1 MWSAR
6 NRPCRY
12 ARPVSAP
19 SRPDA
24 PTRALPQLQVGV
36 TPWREGG
43 DGAANALAEQAE
55 FAERLGFD
63 SFWLP
68 ESHFTGHTAIPAPL
82 LQLAAIASRT
92 HTLKIAT
99 TSYLLPIRN
108 PIAVA
113 EEVAVLDKLSQG
125 RVILGVG
132 RGFRKALFRVYDV
145 PVAEKRD
152 RFEAALE
159 VMRTAW
165 SGEPVA
171 WEDSDDPASPAIR
184 VSPLPVQKPHPPIW
198 VAGFGPKAVAQVGR
212 LGLPYLAS
220 PIESMARLEQ
230 NYARHR
236 DAMSAERRKLPIE
249 VPIMRTVF
257 ISREETVLERV
268 RAGLGAQASAL
279 AQSQAA
285 SIRNA
290 SGSSVDGWAI
300 VGSPEQVA
308 EQIELH
314 RSKLGMTH
322 LIARTQVPGADADA
336 VEASLGM
343 LADLVR

>member
-1 MWSAR
+1 MS
-6 NRPCRY
+6 NR
-12 ARPVSAP
+12 
-19 SRPDA
+19 
-24 PTRALPQLQVGV
+24 LEIGV
-36 TPWREGG
+36 TPWRDGG

-55 FAERLGFD
+55 TAERLGFH

-68 ESHFTGHTAIPAPL
+68 ESHFTGQTSIPAPL
-82 LQLAAIASRT
+82 LQLAVIAART
-92 HTLKIAT
+92 QRLKIAT

-113 EEVAVLDKLSQG
+113 EEVAVLDRLSQG

-159 VMRTAW
+159 VMRIAW

-171 WEDSDDPASPAIR
+171 WEDEDDQTSPAIR

-220 PIESMARLEQ
+220 PIESMARLEE

-236 DAMSAERRKLPIE
+236 DAMSAARRQEPIE

-257 ISREETVLERV
+257 ISRDAAILERV
-268 RAGLGAQASAL
+268 RDGLAAQASLL
-279 AQSQAA
+279 AKAPVA

-290 SGSSVDGWAI
+290 SGSSVDEWAI
-300 VGSPEQVA
+300 VGSPDQVA
-308 EQIELH
+308 EQIALH

-322 LIARTQVPGADADA
+322 LIARAQVPGADPDA
-336 VEASLGM
+336 IEESLEA
-343 LADLVR
+343 LADLALQ

>member
-1 MWSAR
+1 MS
-6 NRPCRY
+6 
-12 ARPVSAP
+12 
-19 SRPDA
+19 
-24 PTRALPQLQVGV
+24 TRLEIGV
-36 TPWREGG
+36 TPWRENG
-43 DGAANALAEQAE
+43 DGAAGVLAEQAV
-55 FAERLGFD
+55 FAERLGFH

-68 ESHFTGHTAIPAPL
+68 ESHFTGQTAIPAPL

-92 HTLKIAT
+92 QRLKIAT
-99 TSYLLPIRN
+99 TSYLLPIRH
-108 PIAVA
+108 PVAVA
-113 EEVAVLDKLSQG
+113 EEVAVLDRLSQG

-159 VMRTAW
+159 VMRIAW

-171 WEDSDDPASPAIR
+171 WEDGDDRASPAIR

-198 VAGFGPKAVAQVGR
+198 VAGFGPKAVAQIGR

-220 PIESMARLEQ
+220 PIESMARLEE

-236 DAMSAERRKLPIE
+236 DAMSAERRLLPIE

-257 ISREETVLERV
+257 ISRDAATLERV
-268 RAGLGAQASAL
+268 RGGLAAQASAL
-279 AQSQAA
+279 ARAQVA
-285 SIRNA
+285 SIRGA
-290 SGSSVDGWAI
+290 SGSSVDEWAI
-300 VGSPEQVA
+300 VGNPDRVA
-308 EQIELH
+308 EQIRLH

-322 LIARTQVPGADADA
+322 LVARAQVPGADPDQI
-336 VEASLGM
+336 EASLRT
-343 LADLVR
+343 LADLEL

>member
-1 MWSAR
+1 
-6 NRPCRY
+6 
-12 ARPVSAP
+12 
-19 SRPDA
+19 
-24 PTRALPQLQVGV
+24 V

-43 DGAANALAEQAE
+43 DGAASALAEQAE
-55 FAERLGFD
+55 SAERLGFH

-68 ESHFTGHTAIPAPL
+68 ESHFTGHSAIPAPL
-82 LQLAAIASRT
+82 LQLAAIAART
-92 HTLKIAT
+92 QKLKIAT

-145 PVAEKRD
+145 PAAEKRD

-171 WEDSDDPASPAIR
+171 WEDPDDPVSAAIR
-184 VSPLPVQKPHPPIW
+184 VAPLPVQKPHPPIW

-220 PIESMARLEQ
+220 PIESIERLEQ

-236 DAMSAERRKLPIE
+236 DAMSAERRRSPIE

-257 ISREETVLERV
+257 ISRDEAVLDRV
-268 RAGLGAQASAL
+268 RAGLRSQAVAL

-285 SIRNA
+285 SIRSA
-290 SGSSVDGWAI
+290 SGDDVDQWAL

-308 EQIELH
+308 KLIELH

-322 LIARTQVPGADADA
+322 LIARTQVPGADPDA
-336 VEASLGM
+336 VETSLEM
-343 LADLVR
+343 LAELGR

>member
-1 MWSAR
+1 
-6 NRPCRY
+6 
-12 ARPVSAP
+12 VS
-19 SRPDA
+19 
-24 PTRALPQLQVGV
+24 TRLEIGV
-36 TPWREGG
+36 TPWHDAG
-43 DGAANALAEQAE
+43 DGGANGLAEQAE
-55 FAERLGFD
+55 FAERLGFH

-68 ESHFTGHTAIPAPL
+68 ESHFTAQAAIPAPL

-92 HTLKIAT
+92 EHLKIAT

-113 EEVAVLDKLSQG
+113 EEVAVLDRLSHG

-171 WEDSDDPASPAIR
+171 WEDPDDPESAAIR

-236 DAMSAERRKLPIE
+236 DAMSAARRLLPIE

-257 ISREETVLERV
+257 ISRDDALLDRV
-268 RAGLGAQASAL
+268 RAGLAAQASAL
-279 AQSQAA
+279 AQAQVA

-290 SGSSVDGWAI
+290 SGNSVDEWAI
-300 VGSPEQVA
+300 VGHPDQVA
-308 EQIELH
+308 EQIEVH

-322 LIARTQVPGADADA
+322 LIARGHVPAASREA
-336 VEASLGM
+336 IEASLTA
-343 LADLVR
+343 LAALAL

>member
-1 MWSAR
+1 MS
-6 NRPCRY
+6 
-12 ARPVSAP
+12 
-19 SRPDA
+19 
-24 PTRALPQLQVGV
+24 TRLEIGV
-36 TPWREGG
+36 TPWRDPG
-43 DGAANALAEQAE
+43 DGGANRLAEQAE
-55 FAERLGFD
+55 FAEQLGFH

-68 ESHFTGHTAIPAPL
+68 ESHFTGQSAIPAPL

-92 HTLKIAT
+92 QRLKIAT

-113 EEVAVLDKLSQG
+113 EEVAVLDRLSQG

-171 WEDSDDPASPAIR
+171 WEDEDDPRSPAIR
-184 VSPLPVQKPHPPIW
+184 VSPLPIQKPHPPIW

-220 PIESMARLEQ
+220 PIESFARLEE

-236 DAMSAERRKLPIE
+236 AAMSATRRRSPIA

-257 ISREETVLERV
+257 ISRDDALLDRV
-268 RAGLGAQASAL
+268 REGLASQASAL
-279 AQSQAA
+279 AQTQLA
-285 SIRNA
+285 SMRSA
-290 SGSSVDGWAI
+290 SGSAVDEWAI
-300 VGSPEQVA
+300 VGSPDQVA
-308 EQIELH
+308 EQIGVH
-314 RSKLGMTH
+314 QSKLGMTH
-322 LIARTQVPGADADA
+322 LIARGQVPGAGADA
-336 VEASLGM
+336 VEASLRT
-343 LADLVR
+343 LADLEL